1 MTTQNGSTQIGTTQD
16 RPLGIDHSGRTALV
30 TGAASGIGLACAK
43 AFAATGARVVAVDVD
58 AGGLDRLVAEVP
70 GITPAVAD
78 LSQLDRL
85 DELPHEVDILVNV
98 AGIQTVAPIEEFPPE
113 RFEFIMRVMLHA
125 PWYLI
130 RQSLPHMYAN
140 NWGRIVNLSSAH
152 GLRAS
157 AYKSA
162 YVTAKHGLEGLSKVV
177 ALEGAPHGVTSTTV
191 NPAYVRTP
199 LVEKQIADTATLH
212 HMEPDEVVEKIM
224 LARAHV
230 KRLIE
235 PEEVASLVLFLTGPA
250 SASMSGCS
258 YPIDGAWTA
267 Y

>member
-1 MTTQNGSTQIGTTQD
+1 MSSIYPHFHD
-16 RPLGIDHSGRTALV
+16 GRRALV
-30 TGAASGIGLACAK
+30 TGAASGIGRAAAIK
-43 AFAATGARVVAVDVD
+43 FAESGAHVLAVDIN
-58 AGGLDRLVAEVP
+58 AEGLASLAAETP
-70 GITPAVAD
+70 GIEAITAD
-78 LSQLDRL
+78 LSQLDRIA
-85 DELPHEVDILVNV
+85 DLPRDIDILVNV
-98 AGIQTVAPIEEFPPE
+98 AGIQTVSPIEDFPVE

-130 RQSLPHMYAN
+130 RQSVPHMYAKG
-140 NWGRIVNLSSAH
+140 WGRIVNLSSAH

-157 AYKSA
+157 EFKSA

-177 ALEGAPHGVTSTTV
+177 ALEGAPHGVTSNTV

-199 LVEKQIADTATLH
+199 LVEKQIAEQARAH
-212 HMEPDEVVEKIM
+212 NMGEDEVVEKIM

-235 PEEVASLVLFLTGPA
+235 PEEVAELCLFLTGPA

-258 YPIDGAWTA
+258 YPIDGAWTS

>member
-1 MTTQNGSTQIGTTQD
+1 MSMYPN
-16 RPLGIDHSGRTALV
+16 HHEGRRALV
-30 TGAASGIGLACAK
+30 TGAASGIGRASAIKLAEA
-43 AFAATGARVVAVDVD
+43 GAYVLAVDINTT
-58 AGGLDRLVAEVP
+58 GLEQLAAEVP
-70 GITPAVAD
+70 NVEPITCDLSNLDGIAD
-78 LSQLDRL
+78 LPRDI
-85 DELPHEVDILVNV
+85 DILVNV
-98 AGIQTVAPIEEFPPE
+98 AGIQTVSPIEDFPVE
-113 RFEFIMRVMLHA
+113 KFEFIMRVMLHA

-130 RQSLPHMYAN
+130 RQTVPHMYSR

-157 AYKSA
+157 EFKSA

-199 LVEKQIADTATLH
+199 LVEKQIAEQALAH
-212 HMEPDEVVEKIM
+212 NMAEDEVVAKIM
-224 LARAHV
+224 LARTHV

-235 PEEVASLVLFLTGPA
+235 PEEVAELVLFLTGPA

-258 YPIDGAWTA
+258 YPIDGAWTS

>member
-1 MTTQNGSTQIGTTQD
+1 MSMYPN
-16 RPLGIDHSGRTALV
+16 HHEGRRALV
-30 TGAASGIGLACAK
+30 TGAASGIGRASAITLAEA
-43 AFAATGARVVAVDVD
+43 GAHVLAVDINA
-58 AGGLDRLVAEVP
+58 AGLEQLAAEVP
-70 GITPAVAD
+70 AIEPIACD
-78 LSQLDRL
+78 LSNLDGIA
-85 DELPHEVDILVNV
+85 ELPRDIDILVNV
-98 AGIQTVAPIEEFPPE
+98 AGIQTVSPIEDFPVE

-130 RQSLPHMYAN
+130 RQTVPHMYAR

-157 AYKSA
+157 EFKSA

-177 ALEGAPHGVTSTTV
+177 ALEGAPHGVTSNTV

-199 LVEKQIADTATLH
+199 MVEKQIVEQALAH
-212 HMEPDEVVEKIM
+212 NMAEDEVVTKIM
-224 LARAHV
+224 LARTHV

-235 PEEVASLVLFLTGPA
+235 PEEVAELVLFLTGPA

-258 YPIDGAWTA
+258 YPIDGAWTS

>member
-1 MTTQNGSTQIGTTQD
+1 MSTY
-16 RPLGIDHSGRTALV
+16 PNYHEGRRALV
-30 TGAASGIGLACAK
+30 TGAASGIGRASAIKLAEA
-43 AFAATGARVVAVDVD
+43 GAQVLAVDINS
-58 AGGLDRLVAEVP
+58 AGLEQLAAEVP
-70 GITPAVAD
+70 NVEPITCDLSNLDRIAD
-78 LSQLDRL
+78 LPKDI
-85 DELPHEVDILVNV
+85 DILVNV
-98 AGIQTVAPIEEFPPE
+98 AGIQTVAPIQDFPIE

-130 RQSLPHMYAN
+130 RQTVTHMYSK

-157 AYKSA
+157 EFKSA

-177 ALEGAPHGVTSTTV
+177 ALEGAPYGVTSTTV

-199 LVEKQIADTATLH
+199 LVEKQIAEQAIAHNMD
-212 HMEPDEVVEKIM
+212 EDEVVAKIM
-224 LARAHV
+224 LARSHV

-235 PEEVASLVLFLTGPA
+235 PEEVAELVLFLTGPA

-258 YPIDGAWTA
+258 YPIDGAWTS

>member
-1 MTTQNGSTQIGTTQD
+1 MSIYPNHHD
-16 RPLGIDHSGRTALV
+16 GRRALV
-30 TGAASGIGLACAK
+30 TGAASGIGRASAIKLAEA
-43 AFAATGARVVAVDVD
+43 GAHVLAVDLNAD
-58 AGGLDRLVAEVP
+58 GLEALASEVP
-70 GITPAVAD
+70 GIEAIACD
-78 LSQLDRL
+78 LSDYDSIAQLPKD
-85 DELPHEVDILVNV
+85 VNILVNV
-98 AGIQTVAPIEEFPPE
+98 AGIQTVSPIQDFPVE
-113 RFEFIMRVMLHA
+113 RFELIMRVMLHA

-130 RQSLPHMYAN
+130 RQSVPHMYAN

-157 AYKSA
+157 EFKSA

-199 LVEKQIADTATLH
+199 LVEKQIAEQARAHDMA
-212 HMEPDEVVEKIM
+212 EDEVVAKIM
-224 LARAHV
+224 LARSHV

-235 PEEVASLVLFLTGPA
+235 PEEVAELVLFLTGPA

>member
-1 MTTQNGSTQIGTTQD
+1 MSIYPNFHD
-16 RPLGIDHSGRTALV
+16 GRRALV
-30 TGAASGIGLACAK
+30 TGAASGIGRASAIKLAEA
-43 AFAATGARVVAVDVD
+43 GAHVLAVDLNAD
-58 AGGLDRLVAEVP
+58 GLEALASEVP
-70 GITPAVAD
+70 GIEAIACD
-78 LSQLDRL
+78 LSDYDAIAQLPKD
-85 DELPHEVDILVNV
+85 VDILVNV
-98 AGIQTVAPIEEFPPE
+98 AGIQTVSPIQDFPVE
-113 RFEFIMRVMLHA
+113 RFELIMRVMLHA

-130 RQSLPHMYAN
+130 RQSVPHMYAN

-157 AYKSA
+157 EFKSA

-199 LVEKQIADTATLH
+199 LVEKQIAEQARAHDMA
-212 HMEPDEVVEKIM
+212 EDEVVAKIM
-224 LARAHV
+224 LARSHV

-235 PEEVASLVLFLTGPA
+235 PEEVAELVLFLTGPA

>member
-1 MTTQNGSTQIGTTQD
+1 MSIYPNFHD
-16 RPLGIDHSGRTALV
+16 GRRALV
-30 TGAASGIGLACAK
+30 TGAASGIGRASAIKLAEA
-43 AFAATGARVVAVDVD
+43 GAHVVAVDLD
-58 AGGLDRLVAEVP
+58 AEGLASLAAEVP
-70 GITPAVAD
+70 GVEAIACD
-78 LSQLDRL
+78 LSDYDAIARL
-85 DELPHEVDILVNV
+85 PRDVDILVNV
-98 AGIQTVAPIEEFPPE
+98 AGIQTVSPIQDFPVE
-113 RFEFIMRVMLHA
+113 RFELIMRVMLHA

-130 RQSLPHMYAN
+130 RQSVPHMYER

-157 AYKSA
+157 EFKSA

-177 ALEGAPHGVTSTTV
+177 ALEGAPYGVTSTTV

-199 LVEKQIADTATLH
+199 LVEKQIVEQAKAHD
-212 HMEPDEVVEKIM
+212 MDEDEVVTKIM
-224 LARAHV
+224 LARSHV

-235 PEEVASLVLFLTGPA
+235 PEEVAELVLFLTGPA
-250 SASMSGCS
+250 SASMSGTS